1 MIAFLIPLC
10 LPFSFPYDCLSHQ
23 VRHSKALKTVLR
35 QVLRLGNYLNGDS
48 ARGGAYGFKLTD
60 LAKLVQVKSALLR
73 LSAAECG

>member
-1 MIAFLIPLC
+1 MAAFLFPLR
-10 LPFSFPYDCLSHQ
+10 LPFSFPSIAFSFRYDCLSHQ

-60 LAKLVQVKSALLR
+60 LAKLVQV
-73 LSAAECG
+73 

>member
-1 MIAFLIPLC
+1 
-10 LPFSFPYDCLSHQ
+10 LPFSFPYDCLSYQ

>member
-1 MIAFLIPLC
+1 
-10 LPFSFPYDCLSHQ
+10 
-23 VRHSKALKTVLR
+23 VRHSKALKTVFR

>member
-1 MIAFLIPLC
+1 M
-10 LPFSFPYDCLSHQ
+10 
-23 VRHSKALKTVLR
+23 VLR